1 MHVRLL
7 LLPLLLVF
15 GLAHGADH
23 EAVRQAVQAGKLKP
37 LAEILQ
43 SVQSVHPGRV
53 LDVELERDDGSG
65 RRWYE
70 IKLLSK
76 NGQRVEIYVD
86 AVSGAEIRQPQS
98 VAGAVKPIAAV
109 LRQVLAQHPGVVQQF
124 ELELTPERR
133 QVYEINIL
141 AADGRERHLF
151 VDAVSGQTLD
161 AYPLHK
167 QWPAGMKPLPELI
180 ERLEKRYGGRAT
192 ESELK
197 RDRQGRAYYEVELE
211 LRNGRGLEVNVDALS
226 GGVIG
231 EDELR

>member
-1 MHVRLL
+1 MRVRLL
-7 LLPLLLVF
+7 LIPLLLAL

-43 SVQSVHPGRV
+43 SVQTVHPGRV
-53 LDVELERDDGSG
+53 LDVDLESDDLSG

-70 IKLLSK
+70 IKLLNK
-76 NGQRVEIYVD
+76 NGQRVGVYVD
-86 AVSGAEIRQPQS
+86 AVSGAEIRQPQA
-98 VAGAVKPIAAV
+98 VGAGVKPIAGL
-109 LRQVLAQHPGVVQQF
+109 LRQLLAQHPGVVQQF

-133 QVYEINIL
+133 QVYEIAIL
-141 AADGRERHLF
+141 AADGREHRLV
-151 VDAVSGQTLD
+151 VDAISGKALD
-161 AYPLHK
+161 THPLQK
-167 QWPAGMKPLPELI
+167 PWPAGMKPLSELI

-211 LRNGRGLEVNVDALS
+211 LGNGRGLEINVDALS
-226 GGVIG
+226 GRVIG

>member
-1 MHVRLL
+1 MRVRLL
-7 LLPLLLVF
+7 LIPLLLAL

-43 SVQSVHPGRV
+43 SVQTVHPGRV
-53 LDVELERDDGSG
+53 LDVDLESDDLSG

-70 IKLLSK
+70 IKLLNK

-86 AVSGAEIRQPQS
+86 AVSGTEIRQPQA
-98 VAGAVKPIAAV
+98 VGAGVKPITGL
-109 LRQVLAQHPGVVQQF
+109 LRQLLAQQPGVVQQF

-133 QVYEINIL
+133 QVYEISIL
-141 AADGRERHLF
+141 AADGREHRLV
-151 VDAVSGQTLD
+151 VDALSGKTLD
-161 AYPLHK
+161 THPLQK
-167 QWPAGMKPLPELI
+167 QWPTGMKPLPELI

-211 LRNGRGLEVNVDALS
+211 LGNGRGLEINVDALS
-226 GGVIG
+226 GRVIG